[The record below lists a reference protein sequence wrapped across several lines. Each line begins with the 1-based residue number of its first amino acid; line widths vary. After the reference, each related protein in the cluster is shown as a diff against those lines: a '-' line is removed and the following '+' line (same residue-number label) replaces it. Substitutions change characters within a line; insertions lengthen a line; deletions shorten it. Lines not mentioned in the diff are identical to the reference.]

1 MFDYVELNE
10 DTKVAIDELG
20 DSWKHFEQLL
30 TPETA
35 TLFNATYNLIT
46 LAVKECSLS
55 LDITDLF
62 VDESLDTSSLV
73 NSVREL
79 FIKYVVDILGN
90 MGIIIDKDK
99 VSLSSLPILN
109 SILNIVF
116 ILDDCEDVMGLIY
129 VLENQELSPKEQLVT
144 VIQKVYDL
152 NDSEDYNDII
162 RDCSSDVIK
171 GLLIGLGVLNID
183 DSDEYI
189 NPFIANRIKSNLSFL
204 KGTLA
209 EKHIKDGGGVGL
221 SYDSLH
227 KLYINDLAIVTTND
241 TKQYF
246 KEIIGLLIISS
257 LTNEEIEEGYESMI
271 KDFSN
276 NLDELYSGSKLLEE
290 VKLQ

>member
-35 TLFNATYNLIT
+35 TLFNTTYNLIT

-62 VDESLDTSSLV
+62 VDESLDTPSLV
-73 NSVREL
+73 NGVREL
-79 FIKYVVDILGN
+79 FIKYMVDILGN
-90 MGIIIDKDK
+90 MGMIIDKDK

-152 NDSEDYNDII
+152 DDSEDYNDII

-171 GLLIGLGVLNID
+171 GLLIGLGGLNID

-189 NPFIANRIKSNLSFL
+189 NPFVANRIKSNLSFL

-209 EKHIKDGGGVGL
+209 EKHVKDGGGIGL
-221 SYDSLH
+221 SYDALH
-227 KLYINDLAIVTTND
+227 KLYINDLAMVMTND

-276 NLDELYSGSKLLEE
+276 NLDELYSGGKLLEE